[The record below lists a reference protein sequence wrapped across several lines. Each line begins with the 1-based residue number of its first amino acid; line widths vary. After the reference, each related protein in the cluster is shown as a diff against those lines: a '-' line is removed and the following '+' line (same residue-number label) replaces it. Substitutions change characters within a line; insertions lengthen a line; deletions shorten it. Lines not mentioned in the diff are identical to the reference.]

1 MEKII
6 YLSKKLK
13 AFTFDEIFLLAEMEK
28 ENLEK
33 CLHELIE
40 NGTLKQ
46 DTQGYIYVEQIQTM
60 IKDIIQSSN
69 SKKQKAEKF
78 GIFIPSLQE
87 ANKVSF
93 YQLVDEFLNEYATK
107 FCKASTLKNY
117 KSLCKNNILPF
128 FKSIDTEEINQ
139 DIIKDFYIY
148 CEEKSLTPIRFKNT
162 MALLK
167 QILKYAKDNGFTKN
181 NFDFQVKRLSAKNEF
196 NINQILFKQGV
207 YQCF

>member
-13 AFTFDEIFLLAEMEK
+13 AFTFNEIYLLAEMEK
-28 ENLEK
+28 EKLEK
-33 CLHELIE
+33 CLNELVE
-40 NGTLKQ
+40 NRTLKQ
-46 DTQGYIYVEQIQTM
+46 DAQGYIYIERIQTV
-60 IKDIIQSSN
+60 IKDIIKGSSI
-69 SKKQKAEKF
+69 KKQKAEKF

-93 YQLVDEFLNEYATK
+93 YQLVDEFLNEYTTK
-107 FCKASTLKNY
+107 FCTANTLKTY

-139 DIIKDFYIY
+139 DTIKNFYIY

-181 NFDFQVKRLSAKNEF
+181 NFDFQVKRLSVKNEF

>member
-13 AFTFDEIFLLAEMEK
+13 VFTFDEIFLLAEMEK

-33 CLHELIE
+33 CLNELIE

-46 DTQGYIYVEQIQTM
+46 DAQGYIYVEQIPTI

-69 SKKQKAEKF
+69 SKKQKTENF

-93 YQLVDEFLNEYATK
+93 YQLVNEFLNEYTIK
-107 FCKASTLKNY
+107 FCTKNTLKTY

-128 FKSIDTEEINQ
+128 FKNIDTEEINQ
-139 DIIKDFYIY
+139 DTIKDFYIY

>member
-28 ENLEK
+28 ESLEK
-33 CLHELIE
+33 CLNELIE
-40 NGTLKQ
+40 NRTLKQ
-46 DTQGYIYVEQIQTM
+46 DTQGYIYIEQIPAI
-60 IKDIIQSSN
+60 IKDIIKSSN
-69 SKKQKAEKF
+69 TKKQKTKKF
-78 GIFIPSLQE
+78 GIFIPSLQK

-93 YQLVDEFLNEYATK
+93 YQLVEEFLNEYTIK
-107 FCKASTLKNY
+107 FCTKNTLKTY

-128 FKSIDTEEINQ
+128 FKNIDTEEINQ
-139 DIIKDFYIY
+139 DTIKDFYIY

-181 NFDFQVKRLSAKNEF
+181 NFDFQVKRLSVKNEF

>member
-13 AFTFDEIFLLAEMEK
+13 AFTFDEIFLLAETEK

-33 CLHELIE
+33 CLNELVE
-40 NGTLKQ
+40 NETLKQ
-46 DTQGYIYVEQIQTM
+46 NTQGYIYVEQIPIM

-69 SKKQKAEKF
+69 SKKHKAENF

-87 ANKVSF
+87 ANKISF
-93 YQLVDEFLNEYATK
+93 YQLVKEFLNEYTIK
-107 FCKASTLKNY
+107 FCTKNTLKTY

-128 FKSIDTEEINQ
+128 FKNIDTEEINQ
-139 DIIKDFYIY
+139 DTIKDFYIY

>member
-28 ENLEK
+28 ESLEK
-33 CLHELIE
+33 CLNELVE

-46 DTQGYIYVEQIQTM
+46 DTQGYIYVEHIPTI
-60 IKDIIQSSN
+60 IKDIIKSSN
-69 SKKQKAEKF
+69 TKKQKTENF

-93 YQLVDEFLNEYATK
+93 YQLVEEFLNEYTIK
-107 FCKASTLKNY
+107 FCTKNTLKTY

-128 FKSIDTEEINQ
+128 FKNIDTEEINQ
-139 DIIKDFYIY
+139 DTIKDFYIY

>member
-28 ENLEK
+28 EKLEK
-33 CLHELIE
+33 CLNELVE

-46 DTQGYIYVEQIQTM
+46 DTQGYIYVEHIPTM

-69 SKKQKAEKF
+69 TKKQKTEKF
-78 GIFIPSLQE
+78 GIFIQSLQE

-93 YQLVDEFLNEYATK
+93 YQLVDEFLNEYTIK
-107 FCKASTLKNY
+107 FCTKNTLKTY

-128 FKSIDTEEINQ
+128 FKNIDTEEVNQ
-139 DIIKDFYIY
+139 DTIKDFYIY
-148 CEEKSLTPIRFKNT
+148 CEEKLLTPIRFKNT

>member
-13 AFTFDEIFLLAEMEK
+13 AFTFNEIYLLAEMEK
-28 ENLEK
+28 EKLEK
-33 CLHELIE
+33 CLNELVE

-46 DTQGYIYVEQIQTM
+46 DAQGYIYVEHIPTI

-69 SKKQKAEKF
+69 TKKQKTEKF
-78 GIFIPSLQE
+78 GIFIPNLQK

-93 YQLVDEFLNEYATK
+93 YKLVDEFLNEYTIK
-107 FCKASTLKNY
+107 FCTKNTLKTY

-128 FKSIDTEEINQ
+128 FKNIDTEEINQ
-139 DIIKDFYIY
+139 DTIKDFYIY